1 MSKPKEG
8 VLQFNEDGRLVGVS
22 GVITES
28 LNKGNKTDQGDGEE
42 GYVSESGLKKSS
54 DLAFLEEDEKFEKV
68 VGEIGWSLHEGDKFL
83 KPITYS
89 DGKSQKDTVKEI
101 VDLIK
106 GGQKIIFLYGVCGTG
121 KSAVALNIA
130 RELGRASIVVPVKAL
145 QRQYEEDYMGKKYV
159 VKKNG
164 KKMKIAM
171 ITGRDNHDS
180 IIMPGMSCA
189 DPFLPDTIKFT
200 EKNAEKIR
208 EFYDDNPL
216 IKNKIENLSIRELKR
231 ISIAPSNPY
240 WSPIVS
246 ADVEL
251 RSLKDAVWKR
261 YKGLDDKEFIFY
273 HRKRGCSYY
282 DQYQAYLDADV
293 LIFNSAK
300 YKIEC
305 MLNRKPST
313 EIEIID
319 EGDEFLDSFST
330 RRELNL
336 VRLMNALNVI
346 VPDFAE
352 TEDIIDEI
360 KRLIKLEDQRAR
372 AIGVDENQIFSL
384 GETKIEKIL
393 KLFLSSSDLQS
404 ELVVDEMNYGN
415 HAVDVAR
422 DFEGLFGDTYLTYR
436 YVDTKADNTFD
447 ASTSGMRK
455 NCIPDGTQEP
465 KVLDESKKHQ
475 GFQGEQLIASLVS
488 TNLSKQ
494 FKDIV
499 DKNKA
504 LVLMSGTIHSD
515 EVLRDVFGLKD
526 YCIVNAETKL
536 PGQIEIVR
544 SGKEFDCKYATFKNG
559 FKTRE
564 DYLLA
569 LEECLAKSVKPVL
582 VQVNAFEDLPSEE
595 EVNKLGLVGVMYKE
609 RLNMLQKDD
618 KTGRLIS
625 LFKTGVNDSL
635 FSTKCSR
642 GVDFPGDVCR
652 SVIFTKYPNP
662 NVRDVFWKVL
672 EKNHSEWFWE
682 FYKDKARREFLQRLY
697 RAVRSPDD
705 WVKVLSPDTRVL
717 DAVGKLQRGE
727 K

>member
-8 VLQFNEDGRLVGVS
+8 RFQFDDDGRLIGVD
-22 GVITES
+22 GVLTES
-28 LNKGNKTDQGDGEE
+28 FNKVDRGDIGDSDENN
-42 GYVSESGLKKSS
+42 YVSQSGLKKSS
-54 DLAFLEEDEKFEKV
+54 DLAFLEEDSKFE
-68 VGEIGWSLHEGDKFL
+68 GIIDESGWSLYDGDRFL
-83 KPITYS
+83 EPIKYS
-89 DGKSQKDTVKEI
+89 DGRNQRDIVKEI
-101 VDLIK
+101 VELIK
-106 GGQKIIFLYGVCGTG
+106 NGKKIIFLHGVCGTG
-121 KSAVALNIA
+121 KSAIALNIA

-216 IKNKIENLSIRELKR
+216 IKNKVESLSVRELKR

-261 YKGLDDKEFIFY
+261 YKGLNDKEFIFY

-305 MLNRKPST
+305 MLDRKPAT
-313 EIEIID
+313 DIEIID

-330 RRELNL
+330 RKELNL
-336 VRLMNALNVI
+336 VRLMNALNVV

-352 TEDIIDEI
+352 TEDVIDEI
-360 KRLIKLEDQRAR
+360 KRLLKLEDQRAR

-384 GETKIEKIL
+384 GETNIEKIL

-422 DFEGLFGDTYLTYR
+422 DFEGLWEDTYLTYR
-436 YVDTKADNTFD
+436 MID
-447 ASTSGMRK
+447 
-455 NCIPDGTQEP
+455 
-465 KVLDESKKHQ
+465 
-475 GFQGEQLIASLVS
+475 EQLVVSLVS

-536 PGQIEIVR
+536 PGQVEIVR

-569 LEECLAKSVKPVL
+569 LEECMVRAVKPAL

-609 RLNMLQKDD
+609 RLSMLQKDD

-642 GVDFPGDVCR
+642 GVDFPGDICR